1 MQCFTENATASKTSG
16 QNAQK
21 DPKGSNSGINFGEH
35 MDSYSRS
42 VDEIG
47 WIPTSVGWAFDSF
60 LSLIGDFR
68 PNFPFKFLPYHH
80 MMQCNP
86 AKWGLFNV
94 FYQEVFFQVLIDL
107 ESIIKCL
114 NTNDH

>member
-1 MQCFTENATASKTSG
+1 MQCFTENPTASKTSG

-60 LSLIGDFR
+60 LSLIGDFW
-68 PNFPFKFLPYHH
+68 PNFPFKLLHYH
-80 MMQCNP
+80 MMQCNQ
-86 AKWGLFNV
+86 AKRGLFI
-94 FYQEVFFQVLIDL
+94 YQEVFFQVLFDL
-107 ESIIKCL
+107 DSIIKCL
-114 NTNDH
+114 DTNDH